1 MPTYKMVVFT
11 RPKPGREDEYNDWYQ
26 NIHLREL
33 VEFPGIVGAQ
43 RYKLSVRLG
52 TGDAEPYLSIYDIEC
67 DDAQTVAAAIQH
79 AAENKLLTMSDAAD
93 LDYAQAN
100 IYEVFGERVSES

>member
-1 MPTYKMVVFT
+1 MARYKMVVFT
-11 RPKPGREDEYNDWYQ
+11 RPKAGREDEYNDWYQ

-33 VEFPGIVGAQ
+33 VAFPGIVGAQ

-52 TGDAEPYLSIYDIEC
+52 AGEAEPYLSIYDIDC
-67 DDAQTVAAAIQH
+67 DDARVVAQAIQQ
-79 AAENKLLTMSDAAD
+79 AAENQLLTMSDAAD

-100 IYEVFGERVSES
+100 IYEVFGERVSEV